1 MHLALEIARNPEFY
15 DWISSDRL
23 EEIAKKELRDQGVSE
38 EIIRSDAIDLK
49 AYGEEILIRNGYV
62 PTSDQTGYIFSSS
75 HDGISEES
83 SPQAPEMQ
91 M

>member
-1 MHLALEIARNPEFY
+1 MLFRSRNPEFY
-15 DWISSDRL
+15 DWISSDSL

-38 EIIRSDAIDLK
+38 EIIGSDAIDLK

-62 PTSDQTGYIFSSS
+62 PTSDQTGYILSPSRDS
-75 HDGISEES
+75 ISQDD
-83 SPQAPEMQ
+83 SPQVPEMQ